1 MYEKFFKRVIDI
13 TISII
18 ALLLLWPVFLIIAIL
33 IKIDD
38 NGPVFYKQVRTGK
51 NGKNFKIIKFRTM
64 DAGNAKNKK
73 NIKYNQKVTKIGK
86 ILRNTSLDELPQFV
100 NVLKGDMSF
109 IGPRPWIVE
118 YFERFNEEQK
128 RRLNVKPGITGLAQ
142 AKGRNGLTIFQK
154 IQYDLEYVDNISF
167 IMDLKIIIKT
177 VEVVLKAENAEIN
190 QEDIQ
195 TELKQLELQKK

>member
-38 NGPVFYKQVRTGK
+38 NGPVFYKQVRPGK

-177 VEVVLKAENAEIN
+177 VEVVLKAENAEI
-190 QEDIQ
+190 
-195 TELKQLELQKK
+195 QKK